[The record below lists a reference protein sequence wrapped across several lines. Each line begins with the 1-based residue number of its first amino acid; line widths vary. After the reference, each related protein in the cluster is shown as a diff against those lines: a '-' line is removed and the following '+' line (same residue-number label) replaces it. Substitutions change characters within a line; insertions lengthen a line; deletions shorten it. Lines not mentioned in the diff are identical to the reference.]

1 MLSDLVSRV
10 FVQAAA
16 TVVAAAL
23 VVQPSTAVASTNVDP
38 GALPR
43 GEDPAVA
50 YLVGDTIRDG
60 DLRVPATRRGKHDA
74 LWVVKGGYVVRD
86 YNVGPR
92 GLIRVV
98 FIDRTGER
106 RLVAQSRNWIGVAVE
121 DGGRLVAVQQNAGSL
136 GLWTRVTVERPRSGR
151 VLGSRTLRLATLV
164 AVTPQQVLLGRR
176 THWRDPATVWWDFR
190 RDRLRRIHDQAA
202 IRADVGHDKV
212 VFTTSPDNDACVRV
226 AVLSKPS
233 RTLWSTCR
241 RGPHQWS
248 PDGTHVLSTH
258 TYFDAAG
265 TDRWWV
271 ADGSTGDPLS
281 RITGRLDWSA
291 VWEDDSQFLTMAQSE
306 TGTAAVI
313 RCDLAGTCERA
324 SRLWQV
330 PLPPDS
336 TYYAP
341 PPVILAE

>member
-1 MLSDLVSRV
+1 MRSDLVSRV
-10 FVQAAA
+10 VMQAAA
-16 TVVAAAL
+16 AVVAAAL
-23 VVQPSTAVASTNVDP
+23 VVQPSTAVASTRVDP
-38 GALPR
+38 GDLPR

-50 YLVGDTIRDG
+50 HLVGDTIRDG
-60 DLRVPATRRGKHDA
+60 DLRIPATRRGAHDG
-74 LWVVKGGYVVRD
+74 LWVVRGGYVLRD

-92 GLIRVV
+92 RLVRVV
-98 FIDRTGER
+98 FISRTGER

-121 DGGRLVAVQQNAGSL
+121 DSGRVLAVQRNAGGL
-136 GLWTRVTVERPRSGR
+136 GEWTRVTVERPRTGR
-151 VLGSRTLRLATLV
+151 LLASRTLRLSTLV
-164 AVTPQQVLLGRR
+164 AVTPQRVLLGRR
-176 THWRDPATVWWDFR
+176 THWRDPATVWWNFR
-190 RDRLRRIHDQAA
+190 LDRMHRIQDQAA
-202 IRADVGHDKV
+202 IRADVRHDKV

-226 AVLSKPS
+226 AALSKPS
-233 RTLWSTCR
+233 RTLWSSCR

-248 PDGTHVLSTH
+248 PDGTHALSTH

-265 TDRWWV
+265 TDKWWV
-271 ADGSTGDPLS
+271 ADGSTGDRLA

-291 VWEDDSQFLTMAQSE
+291 VWEDDSHFLTMAQSE

-313 RCDLAGTCERA
+313 RCDLAGSCERA